1 MEGFKYVVQ
10 KQERH
15 IICFGSGCPRDTSR
29 KGMSPFMRYFI
40 LEDYPNIAPNSYN
53 VLESFKAIKTKPCS
67 HSISK
72 KGYSGIARFSK
83 KPILKNHYPSPSD
96 YSAFIFPKEVQ
107 KLKYP
112 FKSNNK
118 KQILVGNTV
127 PGPGMYVDIKT
138 EGIKFEHSFGGKMK
152 VKLGVNLKCCSRN
165 TDLCKICGKKPFGDY
180 WHIKNEIFLC
190 RSCMNKEFETEH
202 KYRRRELKQFHKI
215 RDCSILHQHGTTT
228 AKMWLMHPTLVAEWI
243 RREAYLSSYFNV

>member
-1 MEGFKYVVQ
+1 
-10 KQERH
+10 
-15 IICFGSGCPRDTSR
+15 
-29 KGMSPFMRYFI
+29 MSPFMRYFI

-127 PGPGMYVDIKT
+127 PG
-138 EGIKFEHSFGGKMK
+138 
-152 VKLGVNLKCCSRN
+152 RN